1 MGLFYDYFLS
11 ADDIDAFGSMV
22 HASAA
27 QVVSRF
33 VGFWAGL
40 HNLIEGDARF
50 HSVETE
56 HKALHAATRRQVVEC
71 LVGGNACHVRGGSEE
86 AEALRR
92 GVRQA
97 EHAIVV
103 PRFIGQRDCCGGA

>member
-56 HKALHAATRRQVVEC
+56 HKALHAAARQVVEC
-71 LVGGNACHVRGGSEE
+71 LVGGNACHPRGGSEE
-86 AEALRR
+86 AEALRQ
-92 GVRQA
+92 GVRQS
-97 EHAIVV
+97 EHAIIV
-103 PRFIGQRDCCGGA
+103 PRIIGQRDCCGGA